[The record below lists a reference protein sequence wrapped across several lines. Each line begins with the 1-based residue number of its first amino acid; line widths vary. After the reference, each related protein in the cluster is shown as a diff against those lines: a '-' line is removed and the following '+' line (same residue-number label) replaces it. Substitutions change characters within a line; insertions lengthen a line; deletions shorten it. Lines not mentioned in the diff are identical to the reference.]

1 MKDTSFHY
9 QNGKLQAGKLLI
21 DERNTANFVISG
33 FDELEKQ
40 LDETNRTE
48 ISEAMLKAAEPIIKA
63 ALDAEMTRHPGPLQQ
78 SLRST
83 GARRNSAGQWYLAYR
98 ATNGNERDSDNR
110 KNTEKMVFLINR
122 EYIRRRVT
130 RDGRQ
135 IKEYAIPADDVI
147 EKAVKRCE
155 AAVTNAMQ
163 EAFNRALDEI
173 W

>member
-1 MKDTSFHY
+1 MAILK
-9 QNGKLQAGKLLI
+9 
-21 DERNTANFVISG
+21 DERSG
-33 FDELEKQ
+33 ITLTLSGYDELLKR
-40 LDETNRTE
+40 LDDTNKTKMSET
-48 ISEAMLKAAEPIIKA
+48 LLLAAEPIIKA

-98 ATNGNERDSDNR
+98 ATNGNERESDNR
-110 KNTEKMVFLINR
+110 RNTEKMVFLINR

>member
-1 MKDTSFHY
+1 MAILKDKR
-9 QNGKLQAGKLLI
+9 NGITLTL
-21 DERNTANFVISG
+21 SG
-33 FDELEKQ
+33 YDELLKK
-40 LDETNRTE
+40 LDDTNKAE
-48 ISEAMLKAAEPIIKA
+48 MSERMLLAAEPIIKA

-83 GARRNSAGQWYLAYR
+83 GARRNSVGQWYLAYR

-135 IKEYAIPADDVI
+135 IKEYVIPADDVI

>member
-1 MKDTSFHY
+1 MRDTSFHY
-9 QNGKLQAGKLLI
+9 QKGKLQAGKLLI
-21 DERNTANFVISG
+21 DERNTANFVIQG

-48 ISEAMLKAAEPIIKA
+48 ISEAMLKAAEPIIKS

-98 ATNGNERDSDNR
+98 ATNGNERESDNR
-110 KNTEKMVFLINR
+110 RNTEKIVFLINLSSFSAHL
-122 EYIRRRVT
+122 VS
-130 RDGRQ
+130 
-135 IKEYAIPADDVI
+135 
-147 EKAVKRCE
+147 AVKEDSRVCRLRE
-155 AAVTNAMQ
+155 SSDGYRIYFCVFA
-163 EAFNRALDEI
+163 

>member
-9 QNGKLQAGKLLI
+9 QKGKLQDGKLLI
-21 DERNTANFVISG
+21 DERNTANFVIQG
-33 FDELEKQ
+33 FDELERQ

-48 ISEAMLKAAEPIIKA
+48 ISEAMLKAAEPIIKG

-83 GARRNSAGQWYLAYR
+83 GARQNAAGQWYLAYR

>member
-9 QNGKLQAGKLLI
+9 QKGKLQAGKLLI

-33 FDELEKQ
+33 FDELERQ

-48 ISEAMLKAAEPIIKA
+48 ISEAMLKAAEPIIKG

-83 GARRNSAGQWYLAYR
+83 GARQNAAGQWYLAYR
-98 ATNGNERDSDNR
+98 ATSGNESPGEKTNP
-110 KNTEKMVFLINR
+110 EKMIYLINR
-122 EYIRRRVT
+122 EYIRKRKTKSGKLIR
-130 RDGRQ
+130 
-135 IKEYAIPADDVI
+135 EYVIPADDVI
-147 EKAVKRCE
+147 GEAISRCEKAV
-155 AAVTNAMQ
+155 VQAMQ
-163 EAFNRALDEI
+163 DAFNREMERI

>member
-1 MKDTSFHY
+1 LAILK
-9 QNGKLQAGKLLI
+9 
-21 DERNTANFVISG
+21 DERSG
-33 FDELEKQ
+33 ITLTLSGYDELLKR
-40 LDETNRTE
+40 LDDTNKTKMSET
-48 ISEAMLKAAEPIIKA
+48 LLLAAEPIIKA

-98 ATNGNERDSDNR
+98 ATNGNERESDNR
-110 KNTEKMVFLINR
+110 RNTEKMVFLINR